1 MQRSRL
7 MMWVSGVSRGF
18 RGWRFAAFTLSL
30 LAAYNLFVLVTL
42 FAPTPNAELQEFAD
56 NFRQWCFGYE
66 AGSANIHYVINYF
79 VGPVLLSALILG
91 VWGRDLKTA
100 AVRKPRALLAP
111 ATSALA
117 LALAAGG
124 LLLWM
129 SPPRATVA
137 PGAIPDFPAEIL
149 RTARQ
154 PQNFE
159 LTNQAG
165 EAFRLTDYRERIVV
179 ITGHY
184 SHCNKT

>member
-18 RGWRFAAFTLSL
+18 RGWRFAAFALTTLT
-30 LAAYNLFVLVTL
+30 AYNLFVLVTL
-42 FAPTPNAELQEFAD
+42 FAPTPDAELQEFAD

-111 ATSALA
+111 ASAALA

-129 SPPRATVA
+129 KGSAGLQDLARLGRAGWAYALCSGIGMLFFVGALKSTSIAHVA
-137 PGAIPDFPAEIL
+137 I
-149 RTARQ
+149 
-154 PQNFE
+154 
-159 LTNQAG
+159 
-165 EAFRLTDYRERIVV
+165 
-179 ITGHY
+179 
-184 SHCNKT
+184 